1 MVIAILAVP
10 AAGLLIYAALHDLA
24 VRTVPNWLPALL
36 LVFGVCARLLDHDLL
51 SGLGVAGIAFALLF
65 CIWVAGAMGGGD
77 VKLWAATVLL
87 VQPGWQPQAAFFVH
101 VVLAGG
107 ALALIYLTLSLVVPR
122 PRALLQPSAGTMHQL
137 GRLRRFLRVE
147 QWRIGRRGPLPYAC
161 AIAAGAI
168 AALLPHAHSYLG

>member
-1 MVIAILAVP
+1 VVIALLAVP
-10 AAGLLIYAALHDLA
+10 AAGLLAYAALHDLA

-36 LVFGVCARLLDHDLL
+36 LLLGICARLLDHDLL
-51 SGLGVAGIAFALLF
+51 PGLLVAAVAFAVLF
-65 CIWVAGAMGGGD
+65 GIWIAGAMGGGD

-87 VQPGWQPQAAFFVH
+87 VPPGWQPQFALFVH

-107 ALALIYLTLSLVVPR
+107 LLALVYLGLSLVVSR
-122 PRALLQPSAGTMHQL
+122 PRATHEGSH
-137 GRLRRFLRVE
+137 LRRFLRVE

-168 AALLPHAHSYLG
+168 VALFPHAHSNLG

>member
-1 MVIAILAVP
+1 MIAALAVP
-10 AAGLLIYAALHDLA
+10 AACLLGYAALHDLA

-36 LVFGVCARLLDHDLL
+36 LLLGICARLLDHNLL
-51 SGLGVAGIAFALLF
+51 TGLVVAAVAFAVLF
-65 CIWVAGAMGGGD
+65 CIWAAGAMGGGD

-87 VQPGWQPQAAFFVH
+87 VPPAWQLQFAFFVD

-107 ALALIYLTLSLVVPR
+107 VLAMIYLGLSLVVPR
-122 PRALLQPSAGTMHQL
+122 PRGVPAPVAGGQIN
-137 GRLRRFLRVE
+137 RLRRFLRVE

-168 AALLPHAHSYLG
+168 AALLPPAHSNLG